1 MAIAGIDDR
10 YSENDPYEPSTMPLL
25 LDRVRFFDSTLRDGL
40 QGKRDLEVC
49 YRVEL
54 ATLLERAGVDIIE
67 AGYWIDGK
75 GDLQGLTAV
84 AEVLSKATVCGLAG
98 ARQSDI
104 EQVAAAMTSGQSA
117 SGTASQPPFRIHTY
131 CSTRLKR
138 PDEQDRTLK
147 LVQEAVRAA
156 RQFTVDVQ
164 WTAMDATNSDLD
176 TLARAVDAAI
186 ASGAS
191 TVCIADT
198 QGSAAPDE
206 FARLLSDLGERVPM
220 PQTILSAHCHNSE
233 GWAVDNALAA
243 LNAGARQ
250 LEGTLEGVGPA
261 GGNTDLEKLV
271 MGMHSN
277 SQSWGVDADLDLDR
291 LEAASQLVLKHW
303 PKPAR
308 ATRSGPMN

>member
-1 MAIAGIDDR
+1 MAVAGNCDR
-10 YSENDPYEPSTMPLL
+10 YSEKDPYELYTMPLL
-25 LDRVRFFDSTLRDGL
+25 LDRVRLFDSTLRDGL
-40 QGKRDLEVC
+40 QGKRDLAIGH
-49 YRVEL
+49 RVEL
-54 ATLLERAGVDIIE
+54 ATLLERAGIDIIE

-84 AEVLSKATVCGLAG
+84 AEVLSKSTVCGLAG

-104 EQVAAAMTSGQSA
+104 DQVAAAIA
-117 SGTASQPPFRIHTY
+117 SGRSPSEAAHLPPFRIHTY
-131 CSTRLKR
+131 CSTQLKR
-138 PDEQDRTLK
+138 SDELERTLD
-147 LVQEAVRAA
+147 LVQDAVRAA
-156 RQFTVDVQ
+156 RQFTDDVQ
-164 WTAMDATNSDLD
+164 WTAMDATSTDLD
-176 TLARAVDAAI
+176 TLTRAVETAI

-191 TVCIADT
+191 TICIADT

-206 FARLLSDLGERVPM
+206 FARLLSDVCERVPM
-220 PQTILSAHCHNSE
+220 PQTILSAHCHNRE

-277 SQSWGVDADLDLDR
+277 SQSWGIDVDLDFDR
-291 LEAASQLVLKHW
+291 LEAASQMVLKHW
-303 PKPAR
+303 PKVVRPA
-308 ATRSGPMN
+308 